1 MSLKSRARTVSKIMA
16 EAISSVDPSG
26 LSDDVLTTLK
36 EEHNEVKGLLSEL
49 SEATGAA
56 KRKDL
61 VKRIRKALVPHTQA
75 EQKVVYDAVLGLRDK
90 EAKVDGY
97 EGYLEHELAASALK
111 RLGAIANSTSPEH
124 HATAKVLR
132 ELVTHHIREE
142 ESALWGDVKSHFS
155 QQQRERMNSDY
166 LAAKRRVRLSA

>member
-1 MSLKSRARTVSKIMA
+1 MSLKTRTRTVTDLMA

-26 LSDDVLTTLK
+26 LSEDVLKTLK
-36 EEHNEVKGLLSEL
+36 EEHNEVKQLLNDL
-49 SEATGAA
+49 SEATAA
-56 KRKDL
+56 TKRKDL

-75 EQKVVYDAVLGLRDK
+75 EQKVVYDAVLGLRDR

-97 EGYLEHELAASALK
+97 EGYLEHELAATALK
-111 RLGAIANSTSPEH
+111 RLVSIANGASPEH
-124 HATAKVLR
+124 HATAKVLQ

-142 ESALWGDVKSHFS
+142 ESALWGDVKEHFS
-155 QQQRERMNSDY
+155 LQQRERMNRAY

>member
-1 MSLKSRARTVSKIMA
+1 MTLKSRTRAVTDLMA

-26 LSDDVLTTLK
+26 LSEDVLKTLK

-49 SEATGAA
+49 SDATGAA
-56 KRKDL
+56 KRKEL

-75 EQKVVYDAVLGLRDK
+75 EQKIVYDAVLALRDK
-90 EAKVDGY
+90 EARVDGY

-111 RLGAIANSTSPEH
+111 RLGSISNSTSPQH

-155 QQQRERMNSDY
+155 MQQRERMNRAY
-166 LAAKRRVRLSA
+166 LAAKRRVRISA

>member
-36 EEHNEVKGLLSEL
+36 EEHNEVKGLLSDL
-49 SEATGAA
+49 SEASGAA
-56 KRKDL
+56 KRKEL
-61 VKRIRKALVPHTQA
+61 VKRIRKALVPHTKA
-75 EQKVVYDAVLGLRDK
+75 EQKIVYDAVLALRDT
-90 EAKVDGY
+90 EAKMDGY
-97 EGYLEHELAASALK
+97 EGYLEHELAGSTLK
-111 RLGAIANSTSPEH
+111 RLASISNGASPEH

-132 ELVTHHIREE
+132 ELVTHHISEE

-155 QQQRERMNSDY
+155 QQQRERMNRAY
-166 LAAKRRVRLSA
+166 LAAKRRVRVPA